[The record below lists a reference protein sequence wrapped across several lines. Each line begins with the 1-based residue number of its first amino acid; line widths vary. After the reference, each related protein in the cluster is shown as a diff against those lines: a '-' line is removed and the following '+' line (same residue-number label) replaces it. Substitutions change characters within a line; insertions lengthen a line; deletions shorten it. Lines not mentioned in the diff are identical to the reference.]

1 MVRVISLKFRP
12 KLVLPVS
19 AVNAEN
25 LLRLSLKNSVNQAP
39 TPALDNFSLVLL
51 LTVSIVSLVRVR
63 LNRSGIAYHLDLL

>member
-1 MVRVISLKFRP
+1 
-12 KLVLPVS
+12 VS

-25 LLRLSLKNSVNQAP
+25 LLRLSLKNSVNQAL

-51 LTVSIVSLVRVR
+51 LTVSIVLLARVR

>member
-1 MVRVISLKFRP
+1 
-12 KLVLPVS
+12 VS

-25 LLRLSLKNSVNQAP
+25 LLRLSLKNSVNLAL

-51 LTVSIVSLVRVR
+51 LSVSTVLPPRAR

>member
-1 MVRVISLKFRP
+1 
-12 KLVLPVS
+12 VS

-25 LLRLSLKNSVNQAP
+25 SPRLSSKNLVNQAL

-51 LTVSIVSLVRVR
+51 LSVSPVLLARAR

>member
-1 MVRVISLKFRP
+1 
-12 KLVLPVS
+12 VS

-25 LLRLSLKNSVNQAP
+25 SPRLSSKNLVNQAL

-51 LTVSIVSLVRVR
+51 LAVSPVLLASAR